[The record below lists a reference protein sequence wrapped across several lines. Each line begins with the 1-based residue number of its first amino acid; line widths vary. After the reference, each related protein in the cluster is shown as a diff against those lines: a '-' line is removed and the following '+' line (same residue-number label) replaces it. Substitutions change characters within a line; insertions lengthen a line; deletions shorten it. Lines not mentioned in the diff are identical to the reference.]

1 MKERTMAKKHSAP
14 VGYATEMAKYQVESD
29 LRTLQEAEAIEKD
42 PKRFK
47 AAQELAK
54 KKLVELASVVSDKD

>member
-1 MKERTMAKKHSAP
+1 MATKLSSSSHDS
-14 VGYATEMAKYQVESD
+14 EMRKWQIESD
-29 LRTLQEAEAIEKD
+29 LRTLQDAEAIQKD

>member
-1 MKERTMAKKHSAP
+1 MKEKSMAGKKSSSSS
-14 VGYATEMAKYQVESD
+14 YEKSMNDYQIESD

-42 PKRFK
+42 PKRMK

-54 KKLVELASVVSDKD
+54 KKLVELAAVVSDTD